1 MNETFVDWKRIWIF
15 IAFAF
20 GIAWLVALVLYLTG
34 GLVASPYTLVLLAV
48 GYMGAPAFAHILTR
62 LVTREGW
69 QKLYLRPNFRQ
80 GRLYWLICWVA
91 PAIFT
96 FMGMAIFFGLYP
108 KYFDP
113 SLTAVKQLMENSA
126 LLEDQTSFA
135 INPWMIVVSQTL
147 TALLIA
153 PILNAIPIL
162 GEEFG
167 WRAYLQPKLMPLGG
181 RKTML
186 LMGIVWGI
194 WHAPLIA
201 MGHNYGTEYP
211 GAPWLGILTTLWIMF
226 ILGTFL
232 GWAVLR
238 AGSVWPAVIGHGAFN
253 GIAGI
258 YVFFT
263 QGNPNLLLGPSVAGI
278 IGSLGLAVVA
288 LIIFLKRDA
297 LTVADV
303 IIPIPQK
310 DDIRVVTPSLK
321 QTGD

>member
-1 MNETFVDWKRIWIF
+1 MENNIVDWKRVGIF

-20 GIAWLVALVLYLTG
+20 GIAWLVALALYLTG
-34 GLVASPYTLVLLAV
+34 GLTSGATTLILLAV

-69 QKLYLRPNFRQ
+69 QGLYLRPNFKK
-80 GRLYWLICWVA
+80 GWLYWLICWIA

-96 FMGMAIFFGLYP
+96 FLGMALFFMLFPQY
-108 KYFDP
+108 YDP
-113 SLTAVKQLMENSA
+113 TFSAVTKMMEQSA
-126 LLEDQTSFA
+126 AATGRALPA
-135 INPWMIVVSQTL
+135 INPWIIVLSQTL

-153 PILNAIPIL
+153 PILNALPIL

-181 RKTML
+181 RKVMV
-186 LMGIVWGI
+186 LMGIIWGL
-194 WHAPLIA
+194 WHAPIIA
-201 MGHNYGTEYP
+201 MGHNYGMEYP
-211 GAPWLGILTTLWIMF
+211 GAPWLGILTMTWF
-226 ILGTFL
+226 TFVLGTFL

-238 AGSVWPAVIGHGAFN
+238 GGSVWPAVIGHGAIN

-263 QGNPNLLLGPSVAGI
+263 QGTPNTLLGPSATGI
-278 IGSLGLAVVA
+278 IGSWAIAVVA

-297 LTVADV
+297 LKPYEGA
-303 IIPIPQK
+303 
-310 DDIRVVTPSLK
+310 
-321 QTGD
+321 

>member
-1 MNETFVDWKRIWIF
+1 MENNFVDWKRVGIF

-20 GIAWLVALVLYLTG
+20 GIAWLVALALYLTG
-34 GLVASPYTLVLLAV
+34 GLTATPYTLVLLAV
-48 GYMGAPAFAHILTR
+48 GYMGAPAFSHILTR

-69 QKLYLRPNFRQ
+69 QGLYLRPNFKK
-80 GRLYWLICWVA
+80 GWLYWSICWIA

-96 FMGMAIFFGLYP
+96 FLGMALFFMLFPQY
-108 KYFDP
+108 YDP
-113 SLTAVKQLMENSA
+113 SLSLAKKVMENSA
-126 LLEDQTSFA
+126 ALTGQPLPA
-135 INPWMIVVSQTL
+135 IDPWVVVMSQTL
-147 TALLIA
+147 TALLVA

-181 RKTML
+181 RKAMG
-186 LMGIVWGI
+186 LMGIVWGL

-201 MGHNYGTEYP
+201 MGHNYGTNYP
-211 GAPWLGILTTLWIMF
+211 GAPWSGILATIWIMF

-232 GWAVLR
+232 GWAALR
-238 AGSVWPAVIGHGAFN
+238 GGSVWPAVIGHGAIN

-258 YVFFT
+258 YAFFT

-278 IGSLGLAVVA
+278 IGSWALAVVA

-297 LTVADV
+297 LKPYEGA
-303 IIPIPQK
+303 
-310 DDIRVVTPSLK
+310 
-321 QTGD
+321 